1 MLSRI
6 SYRTKCCVALHHGWV
21 LELAC
26 LPNMLGWLSVVGP
39 TGFCCFFLVHQIVQ
53 TIRFPR
59 LKKTQHVIQW
69 GLCSFPCCF
78 WRLHY
83 NARHSWV
90 ANVPQ
95 RTRRKFWKFA
105 RNFVTEHLTRGW
117 HSVFYTHS
125 HTYFESESVAFFR
138 HSELKSLH
146 STDYRTFTGPKKGKC
161 WEFLETAVPGWR
173 HWDGSS
179 TLEMVCTLGRGGRVS
194 FAHLYLISALTQTR
208 KQRKIGLMLAVIDTY
223 SSLAV
228 TLFLFHV
235 PQTNHL

>member
-1 MLSRI
+1 MFHSG
-6 SYRTKCCVALHHGWV
+6 RTG
-21 LELAC
+21 
-26 LPNMLGWLSVVGP
+26 
-39 TGFCCFFLVHQIVQ
+39 
-53 TIRFPR
+53 
-59 LKKTQHVIQW
+59 
-69 GLCSFPCCF
+69 
-78 WRLHY
+78 
-83 NARHSWV
+83 
-90 ANVPQ
+90 
-95 RTRRKFWKFA
+95 RKFWKFA

-125 HTYFESESVAFFR
+125 HTYFESESSAQWI
-138 HSELKSLH
+138 KI
-146 STDYRTFTGPKKGKC
+146 STQHGLQDIYGTKKGKC

-228 TLFLFHV
+228 TLFQFHG

>member
-1 MLSRI
+1 MS
-6 SYRTKCCVALHHGWV
+6 SKCSTADKEKVLKVCAKLRDRASHAWMTFCVLHTLTHILWIG
-21 LELAC
+21 
-26 LPNMLGWLSVVGP
+26 
-39 TGFCCFFLVHQIVQ
+39 
-53 TIRFPR
+53 
-59 LKKTQHVIQW
+59 K
-69 GLCSFPCCF
+69 CS
-78 WRLHY
+78 
-83 NARHSWV
+83 
-90 ANVPQ
+90 
-95 RTRRKFWKFA
+95 
-105 RNFVTEHLTRGW
+105 
-117 HSVFYTHS
+117 
-125 HTYFESESVAFFR
+125 FFR